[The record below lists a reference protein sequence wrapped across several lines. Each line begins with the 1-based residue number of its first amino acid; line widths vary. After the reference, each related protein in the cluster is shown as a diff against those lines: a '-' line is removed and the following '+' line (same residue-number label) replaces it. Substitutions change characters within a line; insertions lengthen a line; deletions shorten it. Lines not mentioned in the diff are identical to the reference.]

1 MLQNVNDS
9 LSDAKQL
16 GQLLSGEGLSQGVR
30 AAALAFPAAMHF
42 DRERTMCCCLMQQ
55 TGCYLTNLFV

>member
-16 GQLLSGEGLSQGVR
+16 GQLLSGEEQFSQRLVQKLR
-30 AAALAFPAAMHF
+30 IDFLEQVSSAW
-42 DRERTMCCCLMQQ
+42 
-55 TGCYLTNLFV
+55 